1 MKASGLTFC
10 LVVCSYSTIEVPAGE
25 HIVTIKKS
33 GHKPWE
39 RRSRLRVENLSSVQ
53 NWRKADSEEQLYM
66 SEHTYWLDL
75 FTGVTWQEFLDAGG
89 KITGFRESRWPALQK
104 IKSGDYLLCYLTG
117 VSRFIG
123 ILEAA
128 SAPFKDTS
136 VIWKDEAF
144 PCRVKVK
151 TIVVLTP
158 ETAIPVVDLR
168 DSLSMFQEM
177 KSPIAWTGHF
187 RGSLAKWKS
196 SDGNAVMEAL
206 LQAKQNPTVRPI
218 DAAKLARRPK
228 ALKAKMGSVTV
239 PESEEV
245 SNERTEVSRE
255 PTEHEDIQYLLLKLG
270 SDMGFDVWVA
280 RNDRGRQ
287 LKGPRFAELP
297 KLKTELP
304 LQFDEATN
312 RTIELIDV
320 LWLKGNA
327 IVAAFEIE
335 STTSIYSGL
344 LRMADLIAMQ
354 PNLNIPLYLVA
365 PDERR
370 QKVIDEVNRPTF
382 RRLSPALFE
391 VCRFISF
398 SDLRTRLKE
407 AGPLVRY
414 LRPEFLEELSESCE
428 IEEA

>member
-1 MKASGLTFC
+1 
-10 LVVCSYSTIEVPAGE
+10 
-25 HIVTIKKS
+25 
-33 GHKPWE
+33 
-39 RRSRLRVENLSSVQ
+39 
-53 NWRKADSEEQLYM
+53 M
-66 SEHTYWLDL
+66 SNRNYWLDL
-75 FTGVTWQEFLDAGG
+75 FTGVTWKEFLAAGADVS
-89 KITGFRESRWPALQK
+89 GFRESRWSAVQK
-104 IKSGDYLLCYLTG
+104 IKPGDYLLCYLTG

-123 ILEAA
+123 VLEVI
-128 SAPFKDTS
+128 SAPFRDS
-136 VIWKDEAF
+136 SPIWKDEDF
-144 PCRVKVK
+144 PCRFKVRSV
-151 TIVVLTP
+151 VVLTP
-158 ETAIPVVDLR
+158 ETAVPVLELR
-168 DSLSMFQEM
+168 DRLTIFREM
-177 KSPIAWTGHF
+177 KSALAWTGNF
-187 RGSLAKWKS
+187 RGSLTKWKTP
-196 SDGNAVMEAL
+196 DGDAVMEAL
-206 LQAKQNPTVRPI
+206 LEAKKNPTARPV

-228 ALKAKMGSVTV
+228 ALKARMGSVTV

-245 SNERTEVSRE
+245 
-255 PTEHEDIQYLLLKLG
+255 PTEEPEVTKEPSDHLEVQWLLLKLG

-287 LKGPRFAELP
+287 LKGQRFADLP

-320 LWLKGNA
+320 LWLRGNA

-344 LRMADLIAMQ
+344 LRMSDLIAMQ

-382 RRLSPALFE
+382 RRLSPPLFE

-398 SDLRTRLKE
+398 SDLRSRLKE
-407 AGPLVRY
+407 AGPFIRY
-414 LRPEFLEELSESCE
+414 LKPEFLEELSDSCE